1 MTWLALAAILAG
13 WNGPGP
19 STLSASVWGAEGHRI
34 VCEIAWRRMTPEARA
49 MVTTIRA
56 ADPDSGPNFPD
67 SCIWAD
73 RVRGSTH
80 RFSATYH
87 YVNIPAGVSGF
98 DLARDCGDPEKRC
111 APWAI
116 RHYAVVLADPR
127 SSPIFRAEA
136 LKFLAHFVGDLH
148 QPLHAGRPG
157 DLGGNTVFAEFF
169 DLRGRNGA
177 LPNLH
182 AIWDSGIPDRA
193 GLVWPDSAVGL
204 DREVTGP
211 DLEQWE
217 SSSVVDWTN
226 ESYRTVEEFVYRLPE
241 GNRIDDAYYEQA
253 IEISRAALKRGGVRL
268 AGLLNRIAAGRFNP
282 DRLGIP

>member
-1 MTWLALAAILAG
+1 
-13 WNGPGP
+13 
-19 STLSASVWGAEGHRI
+19 
-34 VCEIAWRRMTPEARA
+34 

-157 DLGGNTVFAEFF
+157 DLGGNLVPVDFF
-169 DLRGRNGA
+169 GHTGRNGA
-177 LPNLH
+177 RPNLH
-182 AIWDSGIPDRA
+182 SVWDSAILERG
-193 GLVWPDSAVGL
+193 GFTWPDTALALAAEITAEEAG
-204 DREVTGP
+204 R
-211 DLEQWE
+211 WE
-217 SSSVVDWTN
+217 ESTVLDWTN
-226 ESYRTVEEFVYRLPE
+226 ESFRTAEALVYRLPE
-241 GNRIDDAYYEQA
+241 ANRIDQTYYEQA
-253 IEISRAALKRGGVRL
+253 LATSRTALKRAGVRL
-268 AGLLNRIAAGRFNP
+268 AHLLNQIAAGRFESA
-282 DRLGIP
+282 RLGIP